1 MTHETSKAYRRRF
14 SREPVYAD
22 IFKGTGIDIGGGGDP
37 LKAEWFPQAKSVR
50 NFDLIFN
57 DGDAQNITDY
67 VKEQYDFVYSSNC
80 LEHTEQPR
88 NVLKEWWSLV
98 KPGGHLVL
106 IVPDEDLYEQGVW
119 PSWTGE
125 HKWTFTVWKKQ
136 SWSPKSIN
144 VMELWRGLPDCQLVH
159 VKMADS
165 GWDVRFRGLDQTWPP
180 DGAEAFIE
188 LVLRKQ
194 RGDEVM
200 DTVDKLA
207 DLYSLTDKK
216 RQGFTPLYDM
226 LFAPF
231 KLSVTKVLEIGIHRG
246 DSLRMWR
253 DFFPNATIY
262 GWDKDPQFVFQE
274 PRIKTRAVDHDDK
287 EQVRL
292 ALDEI
297 GGNMNIVI
305 EDGSHWMSSQ
315 QRLLAWC
322 LPYVGSGGLYVTE
335 DLHTSTIPGQFG
347 LKDDKSNSTY
357 RMFVGLQSN
366 GVVESEYLTDE
377 EKTYIQGVA
386 GRVLLFG
393 SPAKVHASYHTSM
406 LSALFKK

>member
-22 IFKGTGIDIGGGGDP
+22 IFKGTGIDIGAGTDP
-37 LKAEWFPQAKSVR
+37 LRAEWFPQVTSIR
-50 NFDLIFN
+50 TFDLA
-57 DGDAQNITDY
+57 DGDAQSIADH
-67 VKEQYDFVYSSNC
+67 VKEQFDFVYSSSC
-80 LEHTEQPR
+80 LEHMER
-88 NVLKEWWSLV
+88 AREALDGWWSLV
-98 KPGGHLVL
+98 KPGGHLVV

-119 PSWTGE
+119 PSRWNGG
-125 HKWTFTVWKKQ
+125 HKWTFTTWKRQ

-159 VKMADS
+159 VKMADC
-165 GWDVRFRGLDQTWPP
+165 GWDPTLRGLDQTVPP

-188 LVLRKQ
+188 LVVRKQ
-194 RGDEVM
+194 REGEIV

-207 DLYSLTDKK
+207 DSHVLTDKK

-226 LFAPF
+226 LFSPF
-231 KLSVTKVLEIGIHRG
+231 KLSAKKVLEIGIHRG
-246 DSLRMWR
+246 DSLRVWR
-253 DFFPNATIY
+253 DFFPDATIY
-262 GWDKDPQFVFQE
+262 GWDIDPNFLFQE
-274 PRIKTRAVDHDDK
+274 PRVKTRVVDHDDK
-287 EQVRL
+287 ERVRL
-292 ALDEI
+292 ALEEI
-297 GGNMNIVI
+297 GGNIDIVI

-322 LPYVGSGGLYVTE
+322 LPHVGSGGLYVTE

-377 EKTYIQGVA
+377 EKTYVQGVA